1 MTLTVAERTFPS
13 DFKLN
18 GIVGDKLAN
27 VALPEGWS
35 WVDPETKITGT
46 ADEYDVKY
54 VNGEYSKTVKVV
66 VNAVVVD
73 KEGLK
78 ARLAE
83 ATAEAAK
90 IDVYKAAT
98 IEKLNTVIEEAT
110 KVLNDTS
117 ANKEAVEE
125 AIRALNTAIA
135 NLEKYVTEAELDQV
149 IAKGEEFLGKTDI
162 YTKESLD
169 ILSTALA
176 KVRSAI
182 TSGDKEAI
190 ESAYAQLTEAIDKLV
205 KIDAPTPEVKPE
217 VKPENKP
224 NTSVKTGDNT
234 YLGAIMT
241 SLLLSAG
248 GLVLFKKRKYN

>member
-90 IDVYKAAT
+90 IDVYKAS
-98 IEKLNTVIEEAT
+98 N
-110 KVLNDTS
+110 
-117 ANKEAVEE
+117 
-125 AIRALNTAIA
+125 
-135 NLEKYVTEAELDQV
+135 Y
-149 IAKGEEFLGKTDI
+149 
-162 YTKESLD
+162 
-169 ILSTALA
+169 
-176 KVRSAI
+176 
-182 TSGDKEAI
+182 
-190 ESAYAQLTEAIDKLV
+190 
-205 KIDAPTPEVKPE
+205 
-217 VKPENKP
+217 
-224 NTSVKTGDNT
+224 
-234 YLGAIMT
+234 
-241 SLLLSAG
+241 
-248 GLVLFKKRKYN
+248 